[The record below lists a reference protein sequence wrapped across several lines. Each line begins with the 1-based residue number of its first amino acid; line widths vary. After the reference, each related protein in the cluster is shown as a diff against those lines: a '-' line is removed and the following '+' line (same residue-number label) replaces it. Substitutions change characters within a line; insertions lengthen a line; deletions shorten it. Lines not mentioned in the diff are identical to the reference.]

1 VPYQSGV
8 HLQLA
13 DTAEDF
19 AAAICRLL
27 LQDTE
32 RRRLA
37 AAGAA
42 YVRQNYDWQQLAV
55 QMLADVRTALQA
67 HSR

>member
-1 VPYQSGV
+1 V
-8 HLQLA
+8 HLRLA
-13 DTAEDF
+13 DTAEEF
-19 AAAICRLL
+19 AAAICQLL
-27 LQDTE
+27 LQETE
-32 RRRLA
+32 RQRLA

-55 QMLADVRTALQA
+55 QMLADVRAALQT